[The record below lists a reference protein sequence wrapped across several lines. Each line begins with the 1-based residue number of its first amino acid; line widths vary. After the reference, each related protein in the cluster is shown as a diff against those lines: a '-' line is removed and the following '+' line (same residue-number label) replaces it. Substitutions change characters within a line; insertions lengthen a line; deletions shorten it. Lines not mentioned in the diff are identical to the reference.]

1 MSKAWTE
8 NASAAPVHAKRIMP
22 SEVSRKETSPPLN
35 GALALLFSVG
45 TLLAVSTIFAKA
57 SLSAGW
63 EPLAL
68 LQWSLFGAGIV
79 QICALVW
86 LKTSDGGNG
95 DVVVPG
101 VLSREVLLY
110 VAISGMLF
118 GIPNALAF
126 AAAPHVGA
134 GLVALS
140 FAFPLV
146 LTYGLTVMLG
156 LEGVKLARLIGVG
169 FGLIGAVLLAVAGR
183 NLAPAAFIWILAT
196 LAVPVIISVGNVYRT
211 LKWPKH
217 ATPAQLS
224 AGMIVFGFLTL
235 VISNSWFGIQVLPD
249 AWTWQATGLLAA
261 QIAIFAVQ
269 YGLYF
274 KLQKLAGP
282 VYLSQIGSVGAVVGL
297 VLAYIVFNEIPDLS
311 QIAAVLFVG
320 LGIVFISNGRG

>member
-1 MSKAWTE
+1 MSV
-8 NASAAPVHAKRIMP
+8 APAHSSKEMP
-22 SEVSRKETSPPLN
+22 FEVSEAETSPPLT

-45 TLLAVSTIFAKA
+45 TLLATSTVFAKA
-57 SLSAGW
+57 AVGVGW
-63 EPLAL
+63 DPLAL
-68 LQWSLFGAGIV
+68 LQWSLLGAAVV
-79 QICALVW
+79 QIGVLVW
-86 LKTSDGGNG
+86 LRLYRGGKAEAGTPRLLN
-95 DVVVPG
+95 
-101 VLSREVLLY
+101 REVLIY
-110 VAISGMLF
+110 MAISGVLF
-118 GIPNALAF
+118 GVPNALAF

-134 GLVALS
+134 GFVALS

-146 LTYGLTVMLG
+146 LTYGLSVVLG
-156 LEGVKLARLIGVG
+156 LEAVKLARLIGVG
-169 FGLIGAVLLAVAGR
+169 FGLVGAVLLAVAGR

-211 LKWPKH
+211 LKWPGH

-235 VISNSWFGIQVLPD
+235 VISNSGFDIQVLPD
-249 AWTWQATGLLAA
+249 AWSWQAVLLLVA
-261 QIAIFAVQ
+261 QIATFAIQ

-297 VLAYIVFNEIPDLS
+297 VLAYMVFDEVPGLS

-320 LGIVFISNGRG
+320 LGIVFISKGRG